1 MNGPGTNPPPDRTE
15 QSLNASTL
23 GVGILGAGPVTQ
35 AIHLPTLARLRD
47 VFSVV
52 RVMDVD
58 PAVAESVAGRVGAA
72 WTTSVEE
79 LLADPAVEI
88 VAICSP
94 HQFHAEQVIAACRAG
109 KRAILCEKPFAMTP
123 EQAESIAAVAV
134 ETGTP
139 IIVGAM
145 HTFDPGWVAAK
156 ANWGDLV
163 TTAHTIR
170 YSITLPPNPRFEDFA
185 TEVVTRPSWPPADRT
200 DPEVAAGMIYG
211 GIMGLAIHDLP
222 LVRAFCPD
230 FTDLEVRSCALPHPG
245 GYLVNLR
252 VGEKDVQ
259 VAAVNTHSWEPE
271 WTFEAIAD
279 DAALRIDFTPSY
291 VQAGSATAV
300 LRRGAESMTYGPY
313 ASNGYEEEWRFLARL
328 AQGHEQPLDLDA
340 LIHDLTFALALAG
353 EAADAVRAT
362 VSTKKEAA
370 A

>member
-1 MNGPGTNPPPDRTE
+1 VTP
-15 QSLNASTL
+15 STL

-47 VFSVV
+47 VFTVA
-52 RVMDVD
+52 RIMDVD

-79 LLADPAVEI
+79 LLADPAVEV

-109 KRAILCEKPFAMTP
+109 KRAVLCEKPFAMTP
-123 EQAESIAAVAV
+123 EQAQEIAAVAK

-156 ANWGDLV
+156 ASWGDLAE
-163 TTAHTIR
+163 TAHTIR

-185 TEVVTRPSWPPADRT
+185 TEVVTRPTWPPADLG
-200 DPEVAAGMIYG
+200 DPDVVAGMIYG

-230 FTDLEVRSCALPHPG
+230 FRDLEVLSCLLPHPA
-245 GYLVNLR
+245 GYLVNMR
-252 VGEKDVQ
+252 VGDKHVQ
-259 VAAVNTHSWEPE
+259 VAATNTHSWEPE
-271 WTFEAIAD
+271 WTVEAIAD

-300 LRRGAESMTYGPY
+300 LRRGTETVTFGPY

-328 AQGHEQPLDLDA
+328 VQGTEQPLDLDE
-340 LIHDLTFALALAG
+340 LIDDLTFALEVASDAS
-353 EAADAVRAT
+353 EAARAT
-362 VSTKKEAA
+362 VAA
-370 A
+370 DEETAA